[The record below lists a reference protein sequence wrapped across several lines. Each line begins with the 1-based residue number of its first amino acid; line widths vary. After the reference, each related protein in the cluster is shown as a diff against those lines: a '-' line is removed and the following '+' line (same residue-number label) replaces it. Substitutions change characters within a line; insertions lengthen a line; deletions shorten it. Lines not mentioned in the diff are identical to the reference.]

1 MPCLQKGVDK
11 EKIAKS
17 FPYGKV
23 EVKVVGGGLRW
34 HSGIIATGLRKR
46 SVCDSPAF
54 SPQYTE
60 LQNVCCPMAVMYSV
74 CRMSSPLFQGC
85 SST

>member
-1 MPCLQKGVDK
+1 MPCLQKGVNK

-34 HSGIIATGLRKR
+34 HSGIIATGLGKR
-46 SVCDSPAF
+46 SSVTHLHSRLNTQSSKMPAAQLLSCTVCA
-54 SPQYTE
+54 
-60 LQNVCCPMAVMYSV
+60 A
-74 CRMSSPLFQGC
+74 
-85 SST
+85 

>member
-1 MPCLQKGVDK
+1 MSPLICSRFSEAAVMRSTWGDCCRALCLQKGVDK

-34 HSGIIATGLRKR
+34 HSGIIATGLGKR
-46 SVCDSPAF
+46 SFCDSPAF
-54 SPQYTE
+54 SP
-60 LQNVCCPMAVMYSV
+60 
-74 CRMSSPLFQGC
+74 
-85 SST
+85 